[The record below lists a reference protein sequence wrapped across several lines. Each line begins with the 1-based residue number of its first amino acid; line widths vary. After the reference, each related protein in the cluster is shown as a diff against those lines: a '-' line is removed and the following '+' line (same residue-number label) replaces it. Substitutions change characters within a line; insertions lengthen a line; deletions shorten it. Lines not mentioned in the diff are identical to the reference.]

1 MEKSLGA
8 PLSEHFSEFDPVP
21 IAHASIAQV
30 HNATVR
36 AGGKRVVVKVR
47 TADPATMI
55 GDVVSMLHT
64 THTLKRLG
72 RANYIT

>member
-1 MEKSLGA
+1 VEKSLGA

-36 AGGKRVVVKVR
+36 ASGKKVVVKAGAYTR
-47 TADPATMI
+47 PLFGST
-55 GDVVSMLHT
+55 
-64 THTLKRLG
+64 
-72 RANYIT
+72 